1 MAEKDRYARYA
12 PKIKGKIILV
22 TGGTGS
28 FGMAVTGV
36 LLKLAPKKIIVFSRD
51 EKKQFDLANYFDD
64 PRLSFIVG
72 DVRDREAVDYAMEGV
87 DYVFHAA
94 ALKQI
99 LTGEYFPLE
108 LVKTNVLGS
117 HNVIHSAIDHG
128 VKRVVL
134 LSTDKASNPIS
145 VMGMTKALMEREMV
159 ATAHRGGEKT
169 IVCATRYGNLLC
181 SRGSVVPYLIERI
194 KRGKTVTI
202 TDPLMT
208 RFVMTI
214 QEALDLVLFALTM
227 GKPGEIYVRKAPATT
242 VADLVS
248 TVAEIF
254 SYTKPIERIGAR
266 PGESVDEYL
275 ISCEERLRAIDHGD
289 YYSISPEKLG
299 HDYPSAYFEV
309 EGTKKADIREEG
321 YTSTNTERLS
331 KEQVKKLLLSLPEVR
346 AELATHKKR

>member
-1 MAEKDRYARYA
+1 MPDKELRTRYAS
-12 PKIKGKIILV
+12 KIRGKVVLV

-28 FGMAVTGV
+28 FGMAVTGA
-36 LLKLAPKKIIVFSRD
+36 LLKLAPKKIVVFSRD
-51 EKKQFDLANYFDD
+51 EKKQFDLANFFDD
-64 PRLSFIVG
+64 PRLSFVIG

-99 LTGEYFPLE
+99 LTGEYFPME

-134 LSTDKASNPIS
+134 LSTDKASSPTS
-145 VMGMTKALMEREMV
+145 VMGMTKALMEREMT

-169 IVCATRYGNLLC
+169 VVCATRYGNLLC

-194 KRGKTVTI
+194 KRGKSVTVT
-202 TDPLMT
+202 DPKMT
-208 RFVMTI
+208 RFVMTLD
-214 QEALDLVLFALTM
+214 QSLDLVLFALTN

-248 TVAEIF
+248 AVADIF
-254 SYTKPIERIGAR
+254 SYTKPIETIGVR
-266 PGESVDEYL
+266 PGESIDEFL
-275 ISCEERLRAIDHGD
+275 ISSEERLRAIDHGN
-289 YYSISPEKLG
+289 YFSISPEKLG
-299 HDYPSAYFEV
+299 REYPSAYFKV
-309 EGTKKADIREEG
+309 DGTKKADIREEG
-321 YTSTNTERLS
+321 YCSTNTERLS
-331 KEQVKKLLLSLPEVR
+331 KAQVKKLLLSLPEVR
-346 AELATHKKR
+346 AELASYKQ